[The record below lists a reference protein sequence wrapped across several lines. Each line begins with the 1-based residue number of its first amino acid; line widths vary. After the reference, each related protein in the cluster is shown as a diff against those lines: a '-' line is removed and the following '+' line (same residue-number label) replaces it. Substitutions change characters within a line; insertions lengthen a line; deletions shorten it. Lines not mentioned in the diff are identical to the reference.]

1 MAWNIAVLT
10 ALLLALGYIGVLHYR
25 AYRTQRLLT
34 RTDDLTQIENR
45 RAFYEGASREFERA
59 RRHNHPF
66 TLAYFD
72 VDDFKEVN
80 TRFGRQ
86 VGDGVLCMVAATA
99 RQSIRSSDL
108 VARLGAD
115 EFALLLPEAGSD
127 GASAVIRKLQQAL
140 RDASEATGLPLTVS
154 GGVVTCLQP
163 ADSLETAIDTADR
176 LLYGAR
182 HAGKDSFWFE
192 VVAPQPLE
200 AFEPARLRRPWRLP
214 PPFDLSMPPPQ
225 YRRRG

>member
-10 ALLLALGYIGVLHYR
+10 ALLLALGYIGFLHYR
-25 AYRTQRLLT
+25 AHQRERTLA
-34 RTDDLTQIENR
+34 RTDDLTRIDNR
-45 RAFYEGASREFERA
+45 RAFYEIASREFERA
-59 RRHNHPF
+59 RRYGRPF
-66 TLAYFD
+66 TLAYCD

-86 VGDGVLCMVAATA
+86 VGDGILCMVAETA

-108 VARLGAD
+108 VARVGGD

-127 GASAVIRKLQQAL
+127 AASAVIRKLQQAL
-140 RDASEATGLPLTVS
+140 RDASQATGLPLTVS
-154 GGVVTCLQP
+154 GGVVTCLPP
-163 ADSLETAIDTADR
+163 ADSLETAIGTADR

-192 VVAPQPLE
+192 VVSPQPLE

-214 PPFDLSMPPPQ
+214 PTFDLSMPPPQ